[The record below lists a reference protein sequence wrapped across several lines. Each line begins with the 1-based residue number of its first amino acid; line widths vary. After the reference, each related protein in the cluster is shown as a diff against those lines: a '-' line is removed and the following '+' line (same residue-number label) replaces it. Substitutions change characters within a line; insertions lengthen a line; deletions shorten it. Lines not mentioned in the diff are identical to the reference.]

1 MCPLPALAAYFAVV
15 FIGGAL
21 LAPWLYQLVQ
31 WLAAAFPGLQALANN
46 PFHRYLNRSLM
57 VLGLLGLWP
66 FLRSIGL
73 RSWKDVGLE
82 SLAGNWRKVAFGFL
96 LGFGSLA
103 CVAGCAVLGGAR
115 QLNLDHS
122 GLELWRHLRNA
133 TLAAAFV
140 ALLEELFFRGVLLG
154 ALRKTCHRATAVIL
168 SSAVYAL
175 LHFFQR
181 PEAPEAIEWSSGL
194 MVLAGMLRGFGEL
207 EHLVPGFFT
216 LTLAGI
222 ILAVAYLRTGTL
234 FFSIGLH
241 AGWIFWLKSYGFI
254 TQEHT
259 GAKVWFWGSGKLTD
273 GWLALIILL
282 LVCFAVARFPLNN
295 KVGGLSQK
303 QKA

>member
-1 MCPLPALAAYFAVV
+1 MSGWRAWRETGVRLPSAFC
-15 FIGGAL
+15 
-21 LAPWLYQLVQ
+21 WL
-31 WLAAAFPGLQALANN
+31 WITGL
-46 PFHRYLNRSLM
+46 
-57 VLGLLGLWP
+57 
-66 FLRSIGL
+66 
-73 RSWKDVGLE
+73 
-82 SLAGNWRKVAFGFL
+82 
-96 LGFGSLA
+96 
-103 CVAGCAVLGGAR
+103 CAGCAVLGGAR